1 MSGAASDLSRQI
13 DFYHLT
19 DVDFSAPA
27 ALIADKSVT
36 SGHKLLMLAS
46 KPVAASLSDAL
57 WTTRPDS
64 FLAHGIDAEEGLAHA
79 PVWISTEPD
88 KNPIEADFLLLTAGL
103 EMDDMQGFRRVFNL
117 FNGAEETAL
126 AKAREQWKSWS
137 TQGSWHCR
145 YFARSETGGWQ
156 QKA

>member
-1 MSGAASDLSRQI
+1 MVAPASDQSRQI

-19 DVDFSAPA
+19 DEEFGASA
-27 ALIADKSVT
+27 ALIAHKSVA

-57 WTTRPDS
+57 WTTRPES
-64 FLAHGIDAEEGLAHA
+64 FLAHGIDAEEGQSHA

-103 EMDDMQGFRRVFNL
+103 EMDDMQGFRRIFNL

-137 TQGSWHCR
+137 AQGSWHCR
-145 YFARSETGGWQ
+145 YFAYSQDDGWQ